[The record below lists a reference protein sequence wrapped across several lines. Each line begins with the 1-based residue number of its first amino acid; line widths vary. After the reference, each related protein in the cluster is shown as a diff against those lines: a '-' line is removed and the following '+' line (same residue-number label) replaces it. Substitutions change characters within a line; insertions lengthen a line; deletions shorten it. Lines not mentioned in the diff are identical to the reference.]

1 MNNHLLNYFTIY
13 ILDINIYIL
22 IKSFKVRIYPNE
34 EQIFLLEKTFGAN
47 RFIYN
52 YFLNLKIKLYEYY
65 EINLSYN
72 NSSKALTELKKQRT
86 WLKQVDAIS
95 LQQTLRDLDSAYQ
108 NFFSGRTRYP
118 NFKKK
123 QDKNSYRTNSNIKIN
138 NRYITIPKIGM
149 LRYRDKYKLE
159 ECNISK
165 IYNVT
170 ISKTPSGNYYASISA
185 EVDIP
190 VFEKTNRSC
199 GIDLGLKDF
208 LIFDTGKKINNPRIL
223 KSLEKKYRKLAKAIS
238 RKQLKS
244 KNRNKA
250 RIKLAK
256 FHEKIVNTRKDFLHK
271 LSTNLIKEYDIICV
285 EDLCFKAF
293 MRTNKAKSYQD
304 VAQSEFIRM
313 LIYKAEWYGKTISKI
328 NRFYPST
335 QLCSEC
341 GYKNPDIKNLDIRE
355 YDCPECGTHHDRD
368 INAAINILREGLRIL
383 EETI

>member
-1 MNNHLLNYFTIY
+1 MN
-13 ILDINIYIL
+13 
-22 IKSFKVRIYPNE
+22 KSFKVRIYPNK
-34 EQIFLLEKTFGAN
+34 EQQLLLEKTFGAN

-52 YFLNLKIKLYEYY
+52 YFLNLKTKLYEFYK
-65 EINLSYN
+65 INLSFN
-72 NSSKALTELKKQRT
+72 NSSKALTELKKHKT
-86 WLKQVDAIS
+86 WLKQADSKS
-95 LQQTLRDLDSAYQ
+95 LQQTLRDLDMAYQ
-108 NFFSGRTRYP
+108 NFFNGKSNYP

-123 QDKNSYRTNSNIKIN
+123 QDKNSYRTNQDIKIN

-185 EVDIP
+185 EVDIIA
-190 VFEKTNRSC
+190 FEKTNRSC

-208 LIFDTGKKINNPRIL
+208 LIFDTGEKINNPRIL
-223 KSLEKKYRKLAKAIS
+223 ATLEKKYRKLAKAVS
-238 RKQLKS
+238 RKVYNSNNYK
-244 KNRNKA
+244 KA
-250 RIKLAK
+250 KLKLAK
-256 FHEKIVNTRKDFLHK
+256 FHEKVVNIKKDFLHK
-271 LSTNLIKEYDIICV
+271 LSTNIVKEYDIICI
-285 EDLCFKAF
+285 EDLCFKGF

-304 VAQSEFIRM
+304 VAQSEFIRQ
-313 LIYKAEWYGKTISKI
+313 LEYKAKWYGKTISKI

-341 GYKNPDIKNLDIRE
+341 GYKNPDLKNLDIRE
-355 YDCPECGTHHDRD
+355 YDCPECGTHHERD

-383 EETI
+383 EEETI